1 MPAQDKKKYW
11 ADAFI
16 RAFAKNNLPIKRVT
30 FGDLTEE
37 TEKQNENQSS
47 NCDVKIIRQYG

>member
-37 TEKQNENQSS
+37 TEGQNDN
-47 NCDVKIIRQYG
+47 IIRNIVKSPKSVG